1 MQSVRASMCEPAM
14 IARERLLRTEYPIKI
29 MQIHP
34 RSLKRAS
41 CLVRGSLLKAEN
53 GSDDEQPK
61 EHRITD
67 LQLKV
72 IDMVKSYPWGKMCWR
87 FLHRAQDLAWI
98 GTKWVEIP
106 LFVLSTL
113 SEIVY
118 TLSVGKESCIPLGI
132 VMGFMLS
139 KVVGNAC
146 LDVMQELQDARITWP
161 LVLLAFFFILLKL
174 PSPYYPSWAAAF
186 LPHVANAG
194 LLKTVFLIRD
204 SQRIS
209 VGQ

>member
-1 MQSVRASMCEPAM
+1 
-14 IARERLLRTEYPIKI
+14 
-29 MQIHP
+29 
-34 RSLKRAS
+34 
-41 CLVRGSLLKAEN
+41 
-53 GSDDEQPK
+53 
-61 EHRITD
+61 
-67 LQLKV
+67 
-72 IDMVKSYPWGKMCWR
+72 MVKSYPWGKMCWR

-113 SEIVY
+113 SEIVC
-118 TLSVGKESCIPLGI
+118 TLSVGKEICIPLGI

-146 LDVMQELQDARITWP
+146 LDVMQELQDARTTWP

-174 PSPYYPSWAAAF
+174 PGPYYPSGAAAF
-186 LPHVANAG
+186 LHHVANAG

-209 VGQ
+209 VEGSTN

>member
-1 MQSVRASMCEPAM
+1 
-14 IARERLLRTEYPIKI
+14 

-72 IDMVKSYPWGKMCWR
+72 IDMVKSYPWGKMC
-87 FLHRAQDLAWI
+87 
-98 GTKWVEIP
+98 TKWVAIP

-174 PSPYYPSWAAAF
+174 PGPYYPSWAAAF